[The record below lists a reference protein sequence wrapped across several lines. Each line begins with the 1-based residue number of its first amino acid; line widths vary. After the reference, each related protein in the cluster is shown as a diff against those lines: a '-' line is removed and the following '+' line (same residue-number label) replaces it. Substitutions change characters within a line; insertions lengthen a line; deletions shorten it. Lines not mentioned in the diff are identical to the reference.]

1 MNKVILSGNLGKDVE
16 LKTSQGGKSF
26 AHLSLATTDYDFGAK
41 ENKTNWHRLTMFGK
55 TAERAEQYLSKGSSI
70 IVEGTIDYQKDR
82 EDDKKIWTTIL
93 VDKWEFAGKKGDNG
107 GGGDN
112 RSTQSSGNTSN
123 RAQAPAE
130 TSSEIS
136 DEDIPF

>member
-1 MNKVILSGNLGKDVE
+1 MMSPLRVGSTFQAIESPSASVSIFSSGC
-16 LKTSQGGKSF
+16 
-26 AHLSLATTDYDFGAK
+26 
-41 ENKTNWHRLTMFGK
+41 
-55 TAERAEQYLSKGSSI
+55 SSI